1 MVRRRNWRMRTKM
14 SKLRKRMIRFAVS
27 FNLEQILIITKGDED
42 DEPAPPVHPKLRIKL
57 KLPTVASS
65 SNSPGTT
72 PDVEL
77 SPSKRRRAGISL
89 FFWL

>member
-1 MVRRRNWRMRTKM
+1 
-14 SKLRKRMIRFAVS
+14 MIRFAGS
-27 FNLEQILIITKGDED
+27 LNLEQILIFNKGDED
-42 DEPAPPVHPKLRIKL
+42 DEPPPPMHPKLRIKL
-57 KLPTVASS
+57 KLPTIASS

-89 FFWL
+89 FFSP